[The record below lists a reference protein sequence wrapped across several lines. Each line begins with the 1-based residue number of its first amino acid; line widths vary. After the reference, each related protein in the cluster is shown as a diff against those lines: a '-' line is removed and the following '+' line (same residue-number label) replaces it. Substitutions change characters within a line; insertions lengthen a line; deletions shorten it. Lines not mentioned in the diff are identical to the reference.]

1 MMMVMDGR
9 RSTTRDTSHT
19 THARTDARA
28 HCTDRSMKNET
39 KRNSGGEE
47 AREQV
52 GVTTATS
59 ENTKNPKSKKQGK
72 QAKPKIGNM
81 VK

>member
-1 MMMVMDGR
+1 
-9 RSTTRDTSHT
+9 
-19 THARTDARA
+19 
-28 HCTDRSMKNET
+28 MKNET

-52 GVTTATS
+52 GLTTATS